1 MEVQVQEL
9 LDRIKSEGVEAA
21 RTEAAKIAAQAEAR
35 AAAIMAEAERAA
47 ADLEVSAKTRI
58 EAMEKASRLALVQ
71 ASRDSILALREKVQ
85 KFMQEAVLASTTEAL
100 DADSIAKVLPSVL
113 PFMARENSGNLEVLL
128 QPETL
133 ASLDSALASRLS
145 KELGRGV
152 TFKPFAG
159 IDAGFMITA
168 EGSAVRYD
176 FSADSVAAIL
186 STRVNIRLGE
196 CLKAAFSEGQL
207 S

>member
-21 RTEAAKIAAQAEAR
+21 RAEAAKIAAQAESR
-35 AAAIMAEAERAA
+35 AAAIIAEAERAA
-47 ADLEVSAKTRI
+47 AELEASAKTRI
-58 EAMEKASRLALVQ
+58 DAMEKASRLALVQ

-85 KFMQEAVLASTTEAL
+85 KFMQEAILASTTEAL
-100 DADSIAKVLPSVL
+100 DAEFITRILPSIL
-113 PFMARENSGNLEVLL
+113 PFMAGENSGNLEVLL
-128 QPETL
+128 KPETL

-145 KELGRGV
+145 RELGRGV

-159 IDAGFMITA
+159 MDAGFRIAA

-176 FSADSVAAIL
+176 FSAEAVAAML
-186 STRVNIRLGE
+186 STRVNALLGE
-196 CLKAAFSEGQL
+196 CLKAAFPEGRL